1 MNIVVYFFET
11 RVRSC
16 MSCMFARSS
25 RAASRRRRFFS
36 EDNGEDDAE
45 EEEEEDEED
54 DEDDEEDEVDDE
66 VVAAR
71 CRTARRFRFALTK
84 PVAVSCSPRRR
95 KIGTKFALW

>member
-1 MNIVVYFFET
+1 MNIVVYLFET
-11 RVRSC
+11 RVSSC

-45 EEEEEDEED
+45 EDEEEDD
-54 DEDDEEDEVDDE
+54 ADEEDEVDDE

-71 CRTARRFRFALTK
+71 WRTARRFRFALTK

>member
-1 MNIVVYFFET
+1 MNIVVYLFET
-11 RVRSC
+11 RVSSC

-45 EEEEEDEED
+45 EDEEEDD
-54 DEDDEEDEVDDE
+54 ADEEDEVDDE
-66 VVAAR
+66 VEVIAAVR
-71 CRTARRFRFALTK
+71 RRTARRFRFALTK